1 MQLFTIATIIALAIA
16 IFATYWMNAIRI
28 KTAIKGPNFQ
38 IHQLTNEVQR
48 LKVRVSELEDEL
60 TKLKNPTGGT

>member
-16 IFATYWMNAIRI
+16 IFATYWINAIRI
-28 KTAIKGPNFQ
+28 KTAIKRPNFQ

-48 LKVRVSELEDEL
+48 LQVRVSELEDDL
-60 TKLKNPTGGT
+60 MKLKNPTGGT